1 MFESLSYIAKTISQE
16 IEDQFTIIKEIV
28 EYYRE
33 EFREKIKTKE
43 QMIQIKTAMAKAN
56 SYQEWRRVST
66 LYDRLPIVE
75 QQVGEVY
82 SPYYDYEYLQEL
94 VRYMQ

>member
-16 IEDQFTIIKEIV
+16 IEDQFTIIKEII

-43 QMIQIKTAMAKAN
+43 QMIQIKAAMAKAN
-56 SYQEWRRVST
+56 SYQ
-66 LYDRLPIVE
+66 
-75 QQVGEVY
+75 
-82 SPYYDYEYLQEL
+82 
-94 VRYMQ
+94 